1 MGVDAKIY
9 LPSNTRLDTVVDV
22 ACRLLGAPVEKKDLG
37 SRDHPGAWSAQPANG
52 VVSYRS
58 YESVPGMAGVTIKKI
73 DFRIY
78 GQPAVS
84 FCYHFE
90 FGGPRRG
97 KNNGG
102 SRGIMMR
109 AYGVNI
115 AMFKRLADFFGG
127 TVDYCDC
134 DDKENNYVVPH
145 KDDNMNCPED
155 GKPWQT
161 LQERIM
167 DVQPLTESEIEAGE
181 KVASYHETEEDREKR
196 LNKPAPV
203 TASKERYTVVSSP
216 DAYFWV
222 MDNES
227 QRRMRP
233 DRGDATEWHTEEE
246 AKAQARRLN
255 RKAARQ

>member
-22 ACRLLGAPVEKKDLG
+22 VCRLLGAPVNKQDLG
-37 SRDHPGAWSAQPANG
+37 SRDHPGAWHAQPANG
-52 VVSYRS
+52 VGSYRS
-58 YESVPGMAGVTIKKI
+58 YESIPGMAGVTIKKI
-73 DFRIY
+73 DSSIY
-78 GQPAVS
+78 GQPAVNFS
-84 FCYHFE
+84 YHFE

-102 SRGIMMR
+102 TRGISMR

-127 TVDYCDC
+127 TVDYSDC

-145 KDDNMNCPED
+145 KDDHMNCPED
-155 GKPWQT
+155 GTAWQV

-167 DVQPLTESEIEAGE
+167 SVQPLTQAEIDTCE
-181 KVASYHETEEDREKR
+181 KVASYHETEEEREQR
-196 LNKPAPV
+196 LKPIPA
-203 TASKERYTVVSSP
+203 KKQKRYTVVSSP

-222 MDNES
+222 MDNET

-246 AKAQARRLN
+246 AEAQAKRLN
-255 RKAARQ
+255 RKVAQQ